1 MIIRPTYIAHRGIWR
16 HSAVENSL
24 QAIDKAFIN
33 QNCDGC
39 EIDLQVINGQW
50 VGFHDSN
57 FNRVA
62 QRKYGLNHLNQQ
74 TELIQNGHSDPL
86 LLSKDL
92 CRWLVNQ
99 QHNEKPFIIN
109 IELKHYAKTPLSKSL
124 VCELIDQIALAT
136 SSNTFKV
143 FYSSFNQH
151 VLDIILAHT
160 KASIGYLFKTFTDLK
175 NTIIPK
181 DKLDRIEA
189 ITIRHNSDDSFDAI
203 DYIDKEFGRLAGV
216 YFKDTTDFIQTFTQY
231 NQQPKVKMI
240 FCEYGVSII

>member
-1 MIIRPTYIAHRGIWR
+1 MTNPQYIAHRGIWR
-16 HSAVENSL
+16 GFAVENSIR
-24 QAIDKAFIN
+24 AIEKAFN
-33 QNCDGC
+33 DYNCDGC
-39 EIDLQVINGQW
+39 EIDLQVLNGQW

-62 QRKYGLNHLNQQ
+62 LKKNSLQRFKHEKLLQQ
-74 TELIQNGHSDPL
+74 DGYLDPILSIEELCSWFSKKQHRQN
-86 LLSKDL
+86 
-92 CRWLVNQ
+92 
-99 QHNEKPFIIN
+99 PFIIN

-181 DKLDRIEA
+181 DKLDRIEL

-240 FCEYGVSII
+240 FCEYGVNII